1 MGQIFRLTS
10 FLNNLLNFLRVIFE
24 NMIGTTD
31 KYNTP
36 LAPTVYDNINI
47 LGCSG
52 DDDLEKGMPRIN
64 WVMQIVEKKTQTD
77 RISGDRVAE
86 EIRSALIR

>member
-1 MGQIFRLTS
+1 MATWYSVLVRQQN
-10 FLNNLLNFLRVIFE
+10 LNRFPGLICA
-24 NMIGTTD
+24 
-31 KYNTP
+31 P

-52 DDDLEKGMPRIN
+52 DDDLEKGMLRIN

-77 RISGDRVAE
+77 RISADRVAE